1 MPFNFELPSF
11 SQGFMRAKQDAY
23 ESKIRDM
30 ALRRD
35 QALEQDALWRQEAAA
50 YLAPINQHR
59 TEAVSGGMSTAD
71 YFTAQMNALRNDE
84 GFKRKSPD
92 VQRYILQM
100 MTDSATVEANR
111 AAQNKDW
118 TTANA
123 VLQAVGQQ
131 PRVTQRQMTLDKG
144 DPLEIIRQLN
154 QEGHQVTLS
163 EDNKFVID
171 PSGSKVPVA
180 LFVAEMRK
188 TGTPVSGYAVAQQ
201 WGLDAADRELQ
212 QRLLRMQLA
221 EYEKALKGAE
231 YVPASDAGLQ
241 TVVRR
246 PEDPQPGVQS
256 VGESEQPSY
265 LARLLQNSGLGHML
279 AQQASAFD
287 TYAASSPQLPHIAVG
302 TTPPS
307 QPPSAAMQSVI
318 QAQQAQTS
326 QPALSQTPRE
336 QELAQIASIVDL
348 VELQRR
354 ARELDDPKYAQ
365 HFRWGG
371 GVGFPKPSDP
381 ASAAV
386 YTARAAEDLQA
397 LQQRFN
403 ALQQAEVLALQN
415 KIRSKEQAAQS
426 IISEV
431 NDSAF
436 QSRASTEELRA
447 KLEQERLVQ
456 SAIYQLTKQLQ
467 DLRSKRLR

>member
-50 YLAPINQHR
+50 YLAPIDQHR

-144 DPLEIIRQLN
+144 DPWEIIRQLN
-154 QEGHQVTLS
+154 QEGHPVTLS

-171 PSGSKVPVA
+171 PSGNKVPVA

-212 QRLLRMQLA
+212 QRLLKMQLDA
-221 EYEKALKGAE
+221 YEKALRGAE

-287 TYAASSPQLPHIAVG
+287 TYAASSPQLPHITIA

-307 QPPSAAMQSVI
+307 QPPSAAMQSVL
-318 QAQQAQTS
+318 QAQQAALQGP
-326 QPALSQTPRE
+326 PAPTARE
-336 QELAQIASIVDL
+336 LELARIAGIEDIA
-348 VELQRR
+348 ELQRLARAQVPVMQEIR
-354 ARELDDPKYAQ
+354 ARVFNGLGAGPGLGSVGKPTPMEQRLLEDRRALDARFAELMQPVIQRKEGEL
-365 HFRWGG
+365 RL
-371 GVGFPKPSDP
+371 
-381 ASAAV
+381 
-386 YTARAAEDLQA
+386 AEQDAKDLQKRMSDEE
-397 LQQRFN
+397 LLRT
-403 ALQQAEVLALQN
+403 L
-415 KIRSKEQAAQS
+415 
-426 IISEV
+426 
-431 NDSAF
+431 
-436 QSRASTEELRA
+436 STEQLQELYSQMQRSP
-447 KLEQERLVQ
+447 Q
-456 SAIYQLTKQLQ
+456 AIMQLTRQLQ

>member
-50 YLAPINQHR
+50 YLAPIDQHR
-59 TEAVSGGMSTAD
+59 AEAVSGGMSTAD

-131 PRVTQRQMTLDKG
+131 PRVTQRQMTLDEG
-144 DPLEIIRQLN
+144 DPWEIIRQLN
-154 QEGHQVTLS
+154 QEGHPVTLS

-180 LFVAEMRK
+180 LFVAEMRR
-188 TGTPVSGYAVAQQ
+188 TGTPVSGYAAAQQ
-201 WGLDAADRELQ
+201 WGLDAADREQQ
-212 QRLLRMQLA
+212 QRLLEMQIA
-221 EYEKALKGAE
+221 EYERALRGAE
-231 YVPASDAGLQ
+231 YTPASDAGLQ

-246 PEDPQPGVQS
+246 PEEPQPSVQGA
-256 VGESEQPSY
+256 GESEQPSY
-265 LARLLQNSGLGHML
+265 FARLLQNSGLGRML
-279 AQQASAFD
+279 AQQASEFD
-287 TYAASSPQLPHIAVG
+287 TYAASDHPPPRITIG

-307 QPPSAAMQSVI
+307 PAMQAVI
-318 QAQQAQTS
+318 QAQQAQPS
-326 QPALSQTPRE
+326 QPVPSQTPRE
-336 QELAQIASIVDL
+336 QELAQIASIDNL

-354 ARELDDPKYAQ
+354 ARELGGPKYAQ
-365 HFRWGG
+365 HSRWGG
-371 GVGFPKPSDP
+371 GIGFPQPLAS

-386 YTARAAEDLQA
+386 YTARVAENLQA

-415 KIRSKEQAAQS
+415 EIRSKEQAAQS

>member
-50 YLAPINQHR
+50 YLAPIDQHR

-71 YFTAQMNALRNDE
+71 YFTSQMNALRNDE

-118 TTANA
+118 ATANA

-131 PRVTQRQMTLDKG
+131 PRATQRQMTLDRG
-144 DPLEIIRQLN
+144 DPWEIIRQLN
-154 QEGHQVTLS
+154 QEGHPVALS

-171 PSGSKVPVA
+171 PSGSKIPVA
-180 LFVAEMRK
+180 LFVSEMRR
-188 TGTPVSGYAVAQQ
+188 TGTPVSGYAAAQQ
-201 WGLDAADRELQ
+201 WGLDAADREQQ
-212 QRLLRMQLA
+212 QRLLEMQIA
-221 EYEKALKGAE
+221 EYERALRGAE

-246 PEDPQPGVQS
+246 PEEPQPSVQGA
-256 VGESEQPSY
+256 GESEQPSY
-265 LARLLQNSGLGHML
+265 FARLLQNSGLGRML
-279 AQQASAFD
+279 AQQAAAFD
-287 TYAASSPQLPHIAVG
+287 TYAASNPQPPHITVG

-307 QPPSAAMQSVI
+307 PAMQAVI
-318 QAQQAQTS
+318 QAQQAQPS
-326 QPALSQTPRE
+326 QPVPSQTPRE
-336 QELAQIASIVDL
+336 QELAQIASIDNL

-354 ARELDDPKYAQ
+354 ARELPDSRYAQ
-365 HFRWGG
+365 HFLWGG
-371 GVGFPKPSDP
+371 GVGASLPS
-381 ASAAV
+381 SAV
-386 YTARAAEDLQA
+386 ISARAAEDLQA
-397 LQQRFN
+397 LQERFN
-403 ALQQAEVLALQN
+403 ALQQAEDLALQN
-415 KIRSKEQAAQS
+415 EIRNKDQARQS
-426 IISEV
+426 IIAEV
-431 NDSAF
+431 NDPAF
-436 QSRASTEELRA
+436 LSRASNEELRA
-447 KLEQERLVQ
+447 KLAQERLAQ
-456 SAIYQLTKQLQ
+456 SALYRLTEQLQ
-467 DLRSKRLR
+467 ELRSKRLR